1 MDSDGPSMLN
11 LNVNIDCIK
20 MEMIMGNVGKLR
32 DLSVIILLLLISPLV
47 LAQNYFTVSGP
58 LDIYVDLLTG
68 EKIYNYSYSAKLT
81 YQPATDGAE
90 IYRYPHMEQVFYY
103 DTIQSIE
110 YSIYDED
117 GIVVNSGVEKGGL
130 NNITSALDDIDF
142 TDSIREQMYWYGD
155 DPLVT
160 VKTQAGI
167 SFYDSTGGIVKSV
180 DQYPS
185 PPNLDEI
192 DYAGSSFY
200 QFNQNS
206 GAGFDA
212 WGPVTEISFNDP
224 FIDCASSTSNR
235 GQYIR
240 CATRVFFS
248 LRKNVRYSVLQDLL
262 KEYKNRDERWQSYVQ
277 CTGGERKLSSFNGC
291 FRKVINA
298 FYTQENKSASGK
310 KAAKK
315 LIQRKKIKTGLKKR
329 SLVKKNK
336 ARKRVTKK

>member
-1 MDSDGPSMLN
+1 
-11 LNVNIDCIK
+11 
-20 MEMIMGNVGKLR
+20 MGNVGKLR
-32 DLSVIILLLLISPLV
+32 DFITIMLLLLISPFV
-47 LAQNYFTVSGP
+47 LAQNYFSVSGP
-58 LDIYVDLLTG
+58 LDIYVDSLTG
-68 EKIYNYSYSAKLT
+68 EKIYNYSYSAKLI
-81 YQPATDGAE
+81 YQPATEGAE
-90 IYRYPHMEQVFYY
+90 IYRYPHMEQVFFY

-117 GIVVNSGVEKGGL
+117 GTVVNSGVEKGGL

-142 TDSIREQMYWYGD
+142 TDTIREQMYWYGD

-167 SFYDSTGGIVKSV
+167 SFYDATGGIVKSV

-185 PPNLDEI
+185 PPNLDEV
-192 DYAGSSFY
+192 DYGGSSFY

-224 FIDCASSTSNR
+224 FIDCASATSNR
-235 GQYIR
+235 GQYLR

-248 LRKNVRYSVLQDLL
+248 LRKNARYSVLQDLL
-262 KEYKNRDERWQSYVQ
+262 TQYKNRDDRWQSYVQ
-277 CTGGERKLSSFNGC
+277 CAGGERKLSSFNGC

-298 FYTQENKSASGK
+298 LYKQQEKSSVSDK
-310 KAAKK
+310 KKTKK
-315 LIQRKKIKTGLKKR
+315 IIQRKKTGSKKR
-329 SLVKKNK
+329 SLVAKVKASKRAAKK
-336 ARKRVTKK
+336 

>member
-1 MDSDGPSMLN
+1 
-11 LNVNIDCIK
+11 
-20 MEMIMGNVGKLR
+20 MGNLRKLR
-32 DLSVIILLLLISPLV
+32 DLSVIVLLLLTSPFV

-68 EKIYNYSYSAKLT
+68 EKIYSYSYSAKLI

-110 YSIYDED
+110 YSIYDEN
-117 GIVVNSGVEKGGL
+117 GSVVNSGVEKGGL
-130 NNITSALDDIDF
+130 NNITSAIDDIDF
-142 TDSIREQMYWYGD
+142 TDTIREQMYWYGD

-167 SFYDSTGGIVKSV
+167 SFYDSTGVIVKSV

-185 PPNLDEI
+185 PPDLDEV
-192 DYAGSSFY
+192 DYGGSSFY

-206 GAGFDA
+206 GVGFDA

-224 FIDCASSTSNR
+224 FVDCASSTSNR
-235 GQYIR
+235 GQYLR

-248 LRKNVRYSVLQDLL
+248 LRKNVSYSVFQDLL
-262 KEYKNRDERWQSYVQ
+262 TQYKDRDDRWQSYVQ
-277 CTGGERKLSSFNGC
+277 CTGGERKLSTFNGC
-291 FRKVINA
+291 FRKVIKA
-298 FYTQENKSASGK
+298 LYKQEKRSLSDEK
-310 KAAKK
+310 MTKK
-315 LIQRKKIKTGLKKR
+315 LIGRKRIKSGLNKR
-329 SLVKKNK
+329 SLVANKKPS
-336 ARKRVTKK
+336 KRSTR